1 MIGRARLRN
10 LRDLVATAISEGVP
24 GDLIETGV
32 WRGGA
37 CILMRAALEA
47 FGDLGRRVFV
57 ADSSEGLPAPDA
69 QAYPADLGDKHHT
82 IEELSISLD
91 EVKANFA
98 KYGLL
103 DNRVVFLKG
112 WFKDTLRAAPI
123 ERLAVLRL
131 DGDMYES
138 TTDALTA
145 LYDKVSPGGFVI
157 VDDYGCI
164 EACRRAVHDFRD
176 ARGIVDP
183 IVDIDGW
190 GVYWRKSLEAAV
202 PRLAPVLTPAARPF
216 WSVVVPLYNRK
227 TYLKQ
232 CLDSVLEQDPGPD
245 DMEIIV
251 VDDASPTDLSGLV
264 REAGR
269 GRVRYLRNASNLGL
283 YPSTNAAIES
293 DHRPVHPHPARR
305 RLGRERLLPQDARG
319 DRSLSRRRWRRVLP
333 VRDILRALG
342 REVVACAVSRGDRS
356 FMDRNFLF
364 RLATGCPLNLPA
376 VVFARKAFEQVG
388 LFRTDLPMMA
398 DWEWYVRSAL
408 QLNWLHLPERL
419 ATWRVDHQHQLTG
432 QLVESF
438 AAHLD
443 FRRTLEIFARTLPQG
458 VAAAVLPEARILR
471 TRDAISAGAAECL
484 RNGRVDLAR
493 RNVWE
498 AFALG
503 EAAAGP
509 AGIHRTH
516 PPSRCLDGCG
526 RKFATAGSPPSA
538 RQPVSRGA
546 PRPGFPWYVR
556 GPMDW
561 DNVRV
566 FLAVARGGQFV
577 AAAKR
582 LKLDHAT
589 VSRRIAALESTVGA
603 KLFDRRT
610 TGAKLTC
617 AGERFIGAAEQM
629 ESAFLHAQGEISGVD
644 LELSGDVRIGA
655 PDGFS
660 TYYLTQALR
669 DFAER
674 HPGVRL
680 QLMPLPQLT
689 PLAQREVDI
698 VVGLDKPEAGRF
710 VARKLT
716 DYTLGIYAERR
727 LPQAQ
732 RRAL

>member
-1 MIGRARLRN
+1 MFDPRRARRAALPARRAGPSLGRVSNAEIHPEATPALKPQPATLYLDLIERCLTNTIYGDGYTGVGLPGVERPFDPSLREFGRDWPKRAHTMIGRARLRN

-57 ADSSEGLPAPDA
+57 ANSFEGLPAPDA

-82 IEELSISLD
+82 VEELSISLD

-103 DNRVVFLKG
+103 DNRVIFLKG

-157 VDDYGCI
+157 IDDYGCI

-232 CLDSVLEQDPGPD
+232 CLNSVLEQDPGPD

-283 YPSTNAAIES
+283 YPSTNAAIEATS
-293 DHRPVHPHPARR
+293 GRFIHILHDDDWVANGFYRKMREAIEACPDDVGVAFCQYETFFERSGERWSPA
-305 RLGRERLLPQDARG
+305 PF
-319 DRSLSRRRWRRVLP
+319 
-333 VRDILRALG
+333 RAETGL
-342 REVVACAVSRGDRS
+342 
-356 FMDRNFLF
+356 MDRNFLF

-458 VAAAVLPEARILR
+458 VAAAVLPEARIIR
-471 TRDAISAGAAECL
+471 TRRYLAGAAECL

-503 EAAAGP
+503 EAAVGLPEFIELIRRPDAGWL
-509 AGIHRTH
+509 RTEI
-516 PPSRCLDGCG
+516 RDGG
-526 RKFATAGSPPSA
+526 LSAFSPSA
-538 RQPVSRGA
+538 G
-546 PRPGFPWYVR
+546 
-556 GPMDW
+556 
-561 DNVRV
+561 
-566 FLAVARGGQFV
+566 
-577 AAAKR
+577 
-582 LKLDHAT
+582 
-589 VSRRIAALESTVGA
+589 
-603 KLFDRRT
+603 
-610 TGAKLTC
+610 
-617 AGERFIGAAEQM
+617 
-629 ESAFLHAQGEISGVD
+629 
-644 LELSGDVRIGA
+644 
-655 PDGFS
+655 
-660 TYYLTQALR
+660 
-669 DFAER
+669 
-674 HPGVRL
+674 
-680 QLMPLPQLT
+680 
-689 PLAQREVDI
+689 
-698 VVGLDKPEAGRF
+698 
-710 VARKLT
+710 
-716 DYTLGIYAERR
+716 
-727 LPQAQ
+727 
-732 RRAL
+732 